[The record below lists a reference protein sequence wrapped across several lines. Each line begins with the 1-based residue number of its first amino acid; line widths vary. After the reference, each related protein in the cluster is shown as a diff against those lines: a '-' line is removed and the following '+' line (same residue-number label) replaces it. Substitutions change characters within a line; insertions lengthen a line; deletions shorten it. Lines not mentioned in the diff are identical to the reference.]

1 MVIAAQHKNIQ
12 NVELIILLFIALIVF
27 VVVFIAK
34 SFKSAPDAPQTASN
48 QTHEELIQN
57 ADYLM
62 SLMEVKRQAEERGDS
77 DTVNAVLNMTYNG
90 TMPMQ
95 KPDGSYTCIYNPL
108 WDFNLAGV
116 NYRKNI
122 RDYVGVFEGYL
133 QPETDNEYD
142 PDAIAVYHADGHH
155 LGYIPQNCTDDIR
168 DLELPF
174 PIAIFGEIEEG
185 YDYEENR
192 NYFKGTVYL
201 EIPDPNATHPY
212 DPHTI

>member
-1 MVIAAQHKNIQ
+1 MSLFSKLFCSNSEPVAQP
-12 NVELIILLFIALIVF
+12 VEQP
-27 VVVFIAK
+27 K
-34 SFKSAPDAPQTASN
+34 TD
-48 QTHEELIQN
+48 EELIGE
-57 ADYLM
+57 AKRLM
-62 SLMEVKRQAEERGDS
+62 LLMEVKRQAEDHGDE

-122 RDYVGVFEGYL
+122 RDYVGVFDGYL
-133 QPETDNEYD
+133 QPEPDNEYD
-142 PDAIAVYHADGHH
+142 HNAIAIYHSDGHH
-155 LGYIPQNCTDDIR
+155 LGYIHQDYTDDIR

-174 PIAIFGEIEEG
+174 PIAVFGEIEEG

-201 EIPDPNATHPY
+201 EIPDPNAKHPY
-212 DPHTI
+212 NSQMI

>member
-1 MVIAAQHKNIQ
+1 ML
-12 NVELIILLFIALIVF
+12 ELLLFIAVIII
-27 VVVFIAK
+27 VVVAIK
-34 SFKSAPDAPQTASN
+34 LGKQDNAPTAQHVEQPKTDA
-48 QTHEELIQN
+48 ELIGE
-57 ADYLM
+57 AKRITL
-62 SLMEVKRQAEERGDS
+62 LMEVKRQAEERGDE

-90 TMPMQ
+90 TMPTQ

-122 RDYVGVFEGYL
+122 RDYVGVFEGYI
-133 QPETDNEYD
+133 QPEPENEYD

-168 DLELPF
+168 ELDMPF
-174 PIAIFGEIEEG
+174 PIAVFGEIEEG
-185 YDYEENR
+185 YDYDQNR

-212 DPHTI
+212 NPKVEI

>member
-1 MVIAAQHKNIQ
+1 MSFFSKLFGFNSDPAAQHAEQPKTD
-12 NVELIILLFIALIVF
+12 VELIGDVKKMML
-27 VVVFIAK
+27 
-34 SFKSAPDAPQTASN
+34 
-48 QTHEELIQN
+48 
-57 ADYLM
+57 
-62 SLMEVKRQAEERGDS
+62 LMEVKRQAEERCDE

-90 TMPMQ
+90 TLPTQ

-122 RDYVGVFEGYL
+122 RDYVGVFDGYL
-133 QPETDNEYD
+133 QPEPDNEYD

-155 LGYIPQNCTDDIR
+155 LGYIPQNCTDNIR

-174 PIAIFGEIEEG
+174 PIAVFGEIEEG

-192 NYFKGTVYL
+192 NYFKGTVWL
-201 EIPDPNATHPY
+201 EIPDPNAKHPY
-212 DPHTI
+212 NPQII